1 MNTPDTVLEHTEIPM
16 AGNGTVS
23 GEHSSP
29 SPEATTQP
37 LQPRLVPLVKNAIP
51 QFQQQFVLL
60 HTLDTTMEN
69 MIKRELKWYL
79 VQSLL

>member
-1 MNTPDTVLEHTEIPM
+1 MNTSDTVLEHTEIPM

-23 GEHSSP
+23 GEYSSP